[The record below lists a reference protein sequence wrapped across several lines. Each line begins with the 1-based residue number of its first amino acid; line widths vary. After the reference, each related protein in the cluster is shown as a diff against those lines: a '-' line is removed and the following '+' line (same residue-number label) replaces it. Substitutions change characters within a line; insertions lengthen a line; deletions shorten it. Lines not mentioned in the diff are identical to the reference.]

1 MEKIHKTFYYK
12 RDSTKN
18 ISMSRNIKN
27 LKVGDV
33 IEFTGKLYDSK
44 KYTNEVATANIQYKI
59 LLITN
64 DGVLIQTINKY
75 IFNTGTI
82 YFMGNIFSDNF
93 DINDNIVEPYN
104 VKTSVL
110 SFIKGTKK
118 FCNVVGYGKYK
129 ITGNGIGEIIV
140 DLEIIK

>member
-1 MEKIHKTFYYK
+1 MEKIHNTFYYK
-12 RDSTKN
+12 RDLTKN

-33 IEFTGKLYDSK
+33 IEFYGKLYDSK
-44 KYTNEVATANIQYKI
+44 KYTKEVANTIIQYKI

-64 DGVLIQTINKY
+64 NGVLIQTSNKY
-75 IFNTGTI
+75 IFNSGTI

-110 SFIKGTKK
+110 SFVKGTKK
-118 FCNVVGYGKYK
+118 FSDVVGYSKYK
-129 ITGNGIGEIIV
+129 VTGNGIGEVMIDI
-140 DLEIIK
+140 EIIK